1 MAKVYESSYIS
12 KNQVG
17 NKKAKKKQTQN
28 LFSEYYWEEL
38 IRAVTHNDLNKYLHH
53 YFAEDLKS

>member
-1 MAKVYESSYIS
+1 MAKVFESSYIS

-28 LFSEYYWEEL
+28 LFNEYYWEEL

-53 YFAEDLKS
+53 YFVEDLKS